1 MIKKAVNKENKK
13 PWSLRRT
20 AWCFWHSQ
28 QPYKNLYREKAKK
41 RPSRGLFRCCCLFLG
56 LSFVI
61 CRFCC
66 KKTDVR
72 LHKRRITA
80 GRFAARRNIL
90 GIVRW
95 PKEDMSH
102 FFFYRAINGKLVG
115 SHSIGCHALC
125 FRGRDDNGCN
135 SWKVLSQSRNLQ
147 TCNVIRKNRW
157 STLVLRHLEPSPK
170 VSLKIT
176 QTKVYCT
183 GSQSYVS

>member
-61 CRFCC
+61 CRFYC

-72 LHKRRITA
+72 LHKRWFTA
-80 GRFAARRNIL
+80 GRFAARRNIF

-95 PKEDMSH
+95 PKEDMPH
-102 FFFYRAINGKLVG
+102 FFYRGINGKLVG
-115 SHSIGCHALC
+115 SHSIGCHARC

-183 GSQSYVS
+183 DSQSYVS

>member
-1 MIKKAVNKENKK
+1 M
-13 PWSLRRT
+13 RRA

-72 LHKRRITA
+72 LHKRRFTA
-80 GRFAARRNIL
+80 GRFATRRNIL

-95 PKEDMSH
+95 PKEDMPH
-102 FFFYRAINGKLVG
+102 FFLSRDKWETCWVALYR
-115 SHSIGCHALC
+115 
-125 FRGRDDNGCN
+125 
-135 SWKVLSQSRNLQ
+135 LSRTLFPWTRRQWLQ
-147 TCNVIRKNRW
+147 Q
-157 STLVLRHLEPSPK
+157 LESSFA
-170 VSLKIT
+170 V
-176 QTKVYCT
+176 
-183 GSQSYVS
+183 